1 MWIVHIRLIAGATLP
16 LGPAIGSP
24 EPCHHFGMGSDFQGV
39 LGDLRAEL
47 DELDARLVLLL
58 KERADVIS
66 RVIERKASAGLG
78 PVDIKR
84 EQEMLGRIA
93 ARAEAV
99 GLDPQVARKI
109 LRSII
114 EAFTELEMRE
124 LG

>member
-1 MWIVHIRLIAGATLP
+1 MDP
-16 LGPAIGSP
+16 
-24 EPCHHFGMGSDFQGV
+24 DFQEV

-47 DELDARLVLLL
+47 DDLDGRLVVLL
-58 KERADVIS
+58 KERADVIR
-66 RVIERKASAGLG
+66 RVIERKAAAALG
-78 PVDIKR
+78 PVDIRR
-84 EQEMLGRIA
+84 EHEMLDRIA
-93 ARAEAV
+93 ARAEGV